1 MYREPDP
8 DDSDDEPS
16 TNDTID
22 CEACHYKI
30 LHRNIKRHRESQTHA
45 HCRVV
50 KARRDQEAVEQ
61 ARRDQE
67 AVEQARRDQ
76 EAVEQARRDQ
86 ATSDKARSWL
96 GAVDAYMA
104 AEERAR
110 RAQERADAQMAHEL
124 SEQQGSGGASGSGS
138 ISSLCTCAVCRKV
151 NVHMH
156 T

>member
-22 CEACHYKI
+22 CEAYHYKI

-67 AVEQARRDQ
+67 
-76 EAVEQARRDQ
+76 
-86 ATSDKARSWL
+86 TSDKRVAL
-96 GAVDAYMA
+96 AVDADMA
-104 AEERAR
+104 VEERAR

-138 ISSLCTCAVCRKV
+138 ISSLCTCALCRKV